1 MRQSVRL
8 RLKLRTVQQTHPDI
22 VIYQSTQKELNR
34 LPVIPFKTHK
44 HPRAM
49 RIILFTGKGGVGKTT
64 MAAATAL
71 QAAQKGYKTL
81 VISTDPAHSLSDALN
96 VPLSPEPTPVVPNLF
111 GQEFDVYYSMKKY
124 WGNMRQLMLT
134 LFKWRGVENVV
145 AEELSVLPG
154 MEEASAFLWL
164 EKYYTEGEY
173 DLIVIDSAPTGET
186 LTLLTLPQVTQSWL
200 VKAFPGQSTA
210 VKTMGFVVRKT
221 TGVPLD
227 KGYAELENLFEKL
240 ERVQKIF
247 LNPDICSIRIVA
259 NPERMVIQEAKR
271 AYTYLQMYG
280 YNVDAMVVNRILP
293 QTELGTLFDKYL
305 VSQQKYLAEIE
316 EAFAPLPIFKVFHK
330 GQEVFGLELL
340 QAIGNDIYGNE
351 DPTRIFHRENPF
363 EVQENDTYYNIRIKL
378 PFIKQQDFTINKYGD
393 ELVITLGN
401 RRKSVILPRFANF
414 LQLNGYQ
421 FTEPW
426 LTVRLEKAA
435 VTA

>member
-1 MRQSVRL
+1 
-8 RLKLRTVQQTHPDI
+8 
-22 VIYQSTQKELNR
+22 
-34 LPVIPFKTHK
+34 
-44 HPRAM
+44 M

-64 MAAATAL
+64 IAAATAL
-71 QAAQKGYKTL
+71 DAAQKGYKTL

-96 VPLSPEPTPVVPNLF
+96 IPLSPEPVEVAPNLY

-124 WGNMRQLMLT
+124 WGNMRQLMLS

-164 EKYYTEGEY
+164 EKYYSENNY

-221 TGVPLD
+221 TGIPLD
-227 KGYAELENLFEKL
+227 KGYAELENLFAKL
-240 ERVQKIF
+240 EKVQKIF

-280 YNVDAMVVNRILP
+280 YNVDALVVNRILP
-293 QTELGTLFDKYL
+293 TVEAGSLFEKYL
-305 VSQQKYLAEIE
+305 ITQQQYLSEIE
-316 EAFAPLPIFKVFHK
+316 EAFSPLPIFKVLHR
-330 GQEVFGLELL
+330 GQEVFGLDLL
-340 QAIGNDIYGNE
+340 KTIGHDIYAKINPAE
-351 DPTRIFHRENPF
+351 VLHRESPF
-363 EVQENDTYYNIRIKL
+363 EVHEDEQYYEIRIKL
-378 PFIKQQDFTINKYGD
+378 PFIKQPDFTLQKFGD
-393 ELVITLGN
+393 ELIITLAN
-401 RRKSVILPRFANF
+401 RRKSIILPRFANF
-414 LQLNGYQ
+414 LTLSGYE
-421 FTEPW
+421 FKEPW
-426 LTVRLEKAA
+426 LLVRLSKGSNEQ
-435 VTA
+435 